1 MCESP
6 GACLALSASPCFFFK
21 GEREGPAMH
30 FIRRLFERKEEEKEG
45 GVEVEVE
52 DATAAS
58 PPSAPSHSPESGLL
72 IAQVFSS

>member
-1 MCESP
+1 
-6 GACLALSASPCFFFK
+6 
-21 GEREGPAMH
+21 MH